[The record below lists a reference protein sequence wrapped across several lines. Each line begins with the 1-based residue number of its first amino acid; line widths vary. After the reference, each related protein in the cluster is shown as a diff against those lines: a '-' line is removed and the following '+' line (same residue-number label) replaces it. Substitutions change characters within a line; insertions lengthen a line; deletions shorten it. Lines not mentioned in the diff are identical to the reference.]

1 MLKYFAILLLSL
13 SFLVMPVT
21 SRAADQ
27 VTLYLFWQEG
37 CPHCAAEEEFLADL
51 LQKEPYKDRVNIQRY
66 EISQPG
72 TRQVLQQFTKKL
84 NFQPA
89 GVPITIIGDKYWIGF
104 GESAGTDVAIRQQ
117 LDQELNNLPATEP
130 TTDKKPLLVNLPLL
144 GQVDFQAWSLPALTV
159 VVGLLD
165 GFNPCAMWTLLF
177 LITLLLG
184 MASKT
189 RMWLLGSAFIVTSAV
204 VYFIFMAAWLNFILF
219 IGLVFWVRLFI
230 GLVALGGGLWSLKK
244 FRENKDGGCEINE
257 AGDRRR
263 TLNKLKQAVYN
274 QNFLLALV
282 GIVALAFTVNLVE
295 LVCSAGLPAVY
306 TQVLAMNNLPSWQYY
321 GYLLGYIFFFMLDDL
336 LVFFIAMT
344 TLRLTGIST
353 KYSRWSSLIGGILM
367 IIIALLLIFKPQWL
381 MFG

>member
-1 MLKYFAILLLSL
+1 MFPYFCLVSRLHSTQISLWILDIGALLTFLSL
-13 SFLVMPVT
+13 
-21 SRAADQ
+21 
-27 VTLYLFWQEG
+27 
-37 CPHCAAEEEFLADL
+37 
-51 LQKEPYKDRVNIQRY
+51 
-66 EISQPG
+66 
-72 TRQVLQQFTKKL
+72 
-84 NFQPA
+84 
-89 GVPITIIGDKYWIGF
+89 
-104 GESAGTDVAIRQQ
+104 
-117 LDQELNNLPATEP
+117 
-130 TTDKKPLLVNLPLL
+130 
-144 GQVDFQAWSLPALTV
+144 
-159 VVGLLD
+159 
-165 GFNPCAMWTLLF
+165 
-177 LITLLLG
+177 
-184 MASKT
+184 
-189 RMWLLGSAFIVTSAV
+189 
-204 VYFIFMAAWLNFILF
+204 
-219 IGLVFWVRLFI
+219 VRFI

-367 IIIALLLIFKPQWL
+367 VIIALLLIFKPQWL

>member
-1 MLKYFAILLLSL
+1 
-13 SFLVMPVT
+13 
-21 SRAADQ
+21 
-27 VTLYLFWQEG
+27 
-37 CPHCAAEEEFLADL
+37 
-51 LQKEPYKDRVNIQRY
+51 
-66 EISQPG
+66 
-72 TRQVLQQFTKKL
+72 
-84 NFQPA
+84 
-89 GVPITIIGDKYWIGF
+89 
-104 GESAGTDVAIRQQ
+104 
-117 LDQELNNLPATEP
+117 
-130 TTDKKPLLVNLPLL
+130 
-144 GQVDFQAWSLPALTV
+144 
-159 VVGLLD
+159 
-165 GFNPCAMWTLLF
+165 
-177 LITLLLG
+177 
-184 MASKT
+184 
-189 RMWLLGSAFIVTSAV
+189 MWLLGSAFIVTSAV

-219 IGLVFWVRLFI
+219 IGLVFWVRLLI

-367 IIIALLLIFKPQWL
+367 IIIALWL
-381 MFG
+381 F